1 MDYRKLE
8 KLIIKRNSYVDKRDE
23 LSSKDFTDNLLDP
36 LQLYEGDEQLFIV
49 KMQIIFAQAIETI
62 ESEIAEITERKT
74 P

>member
-8 KLIIKRNSYVDKRDE
+8 KLIIKRNSYVDKREE
-23 LSSKDFTDNLLDP
+23 LDGKDFTDNLIDS
-36 LQLYEGDEQLFIV
+36 LQLYEEDEQLFIEGM
-49 KMQIIFAQAIETI
+49 KNNFTETIIKI